1 MAATS
6 GIGLSAELTRAF
18 SAAVETQNIR
28 FIKVVIRNES
38 LVPVTS
44 VDVTGSL
51 EEDLALLDSHLAEN
65 DPCYIL
71 ARLDDPSSEWLLISY
86 VPDSAKVR
94 DKMLYASTRNS
105 LSKSLGS
112 TVFTD
117 SLFATSKADV
127 TPEGYAA
134 HKRHQAAPQPLSA
147 REQEMA
153 DIRAA
158 ERQATGNVYEGS
170 RARQNH
176 LGDGKVGYKWTPE
189 AEDAV
194 KRLGHG
200 EGNQVVVLQIELS
213 TETLILHSSSEAQVN
228 TLSSLIPASEP
239 SFTLYA
245 WSHSYSATKRD
256 IIFIYSCPS
265 ASPIKYRMMYSSGAL
280 QIFREVKAFLETT
293 PSFLLAPKKLE
304 TSDPS
309 ELTEQYFMQELGFS
323 SGPVDDTHNSATQ
336 RNAFARPRGPARR
349 R

>member
-51 EEDLALLDSHLAEN
+51 EEDLALLDSRLAEN

-153 DIRAA
+153 DIKAA
-158 ERQATGNVYEGS
+158 ERQAAGNVYEGS

-176 LGDGKVGYKWTPE
+176 LGDGK
-189 AEDAV
+189 
-194 KRLGHG
+194 
-200 EGNQVVVLQIELS
+200 VVVLQIELS

-280 QIFREVKAFLETT
+280 QIFREVKDIPGNHTE
-293 PSFLLAPKKLE
+293 LLACTQE
-304 TSDPS
+304 T
-309 ELTEQYFMQELGFS
+309 
-323 SGPVDDTHNSATQ
+323 
-336 RNAFARPRGPARR
+336 
-349 R
+349 